1 MRTISIS
8 VLVSLGL
15 AVQQAAATVNTQP
28 FFDSPEAYHAQGWTD
43 ADTFTNPYNTNNH
56 CVGKQS
62 SGLGFDDH
70 PNGDLGNYGNLNWQ
84 NAQCSNGLKKRTFG
98 GSHSA
103 GSTSNDFAGGKCASG
118 TASKDSK
125 TSPQFS
131 CNANQKGVS
140 INTIHVSS
148 SEDTDLELEYG
159 YDNGRPPCK
168 QYASCSQKGT
178 KIVNQQCGEAKSVT
192 VKLPPNDKKSNCEV
206 GIHSVDFHCGPSSK
220 PPIPSST
227 PISSTPVQSTPAQ
240 STPNLSTPQESKPY
254 PIPTL
259 NTTTLAGPSAPQTTP
274 QSTSISSTYTF
285 TGFVPTPSVSVPA
298 NISVPVYTSPT
309 VETTPIVS
317 TTGNSP
323 ASPTTS
329 APGTT
334 VPIVTTQVVYTTLT
348 TCPVTNTVTSGSTT
362 SIETTSTISTIFI
375 TSTSTVC
382 TQCIPPVS
390 TPATSSTPE
399 TSIIPPPETT
409 PESPVTTSS
418 VPVSSTSANSPET
431 PTSSVPA
438 PIPTTTQAVV
448 TTDIIYTTL
457 TTCPVT
463 NTVISGTSTSIQI
476 STSVSTI
483 TSTSTSTI
491 CTQCIPPPPATTP
504 VSSTSISASAPP
516 PSGVPPPDTPVPS
529 GSGISPVVP
538 PSSSA
543 PPPAP
548 APSVLPSCMKTW
560 IQLTSCKDNS
570 DSNCY
575 CQDVEFTKT
584 VQECVSAWAA
594 NNDDVQGALS
604 YLAGICAPHVNQN
617 PGIITNVPKTITLVP
632 TPAAP
637 SAAAPP
643 PAGSPST
650 AIVPPISPAPV
661 VSSVGNSPGGVTS
674 TFGNSPVGA
683 TSPLPAAPVTTIS
696 VSVNCPVSQ
705 IADGQVQ
712 APTSSSCISVIS
724 ASVPQVAFYT
734 AGAAAHSSGGAPNVV
749 LAAGSPAP
757 VAATPTPTPGAGA
770 NSPIGATTLGTVP
783 VGSTRPSNATGG
795 SGGSIPFT
803 GSASNIKVTGFSV
816 FVGLVVMLVFA

>member
-28 FFDSPEAYHAQGWTD
+28 FLDSPEAYHAQGWTD

-240 STPNLSTPQESKPY
+240 STPILSTPQESKPY

-298 NISVPVYTSPT
+298 NTSVPVYTSPT

-334 VPIVTTQVVYTTLT
+334 VPIVTTQV
-348 TCPVTNTVTSGSTT
+348 
-362 SIETTSTISTIFI
+362 
-375 TSTSTVC
+375 
-382 TQCIPPVS
+382 
-390 TPATSSTPE
+390 TPE

-504 VSSTSISASAPP
+504 VSSTSISASTPP

-538 PSSSA
+538 PSSPA

-594 NNDDVQGALS
+594 SNDDVQGALS

-637 SAAAPP
+637 P

-661 VSSVGNSPGGVTS
+661 VSSVGNLPVGVTS
-674 TFGNSPVGA
+674 AFGNSPVGA

-734 AGAAAHSSGGAPNVV
+734 AGAAAPSSGGAPNVV

-770 NSPIGATTLGTVP
+770 NSPIGATTLGTVA

-816 FVGLVVMLVFA
+816 VVGLVVMLVFA